1 MRSAVIIQ
9 EGDTVALIERIRDG
23 QTYYVFP
30 GGTIEDSETVEAAAM
45 REAYE
50 ELGVHIQL
58 HSLAAV
64 VVFRTEEQ
72 YYFHATISSGQF
84 GAGTGEEF
92 ASEPTSPRGSYRP
105 VWLSRRDFAQYN
117 IRPPALAQALSAGLL
132 SVGKP
137 ALHLHETS

>member
-9 EGDTVALIERIRDG
+9 EGDSVALIERIRDG

-30 GGTIEDSETVEAAAM
+30 GGTIEDSETVEAAAL

-50 ELGVHIQL
+50 ELSVHVQL

-92 ASEPTSPRGSYRP
+92 ASEPTS
-105 VWLSRRDFAQYN
+105 SRAVTARYGYPGEILPN
-117 IRPPALAQALSAGLL
+117 ITFDRRHSR
-132 SVGKP
+132 KR
-137 ALHLHETS
+137 